1 MPNKSSKPVAFRADE
16 ALLKLIDKA
25 AKPMGLSHGE
35 WVKNVVI
42 EKVMELHEPHIDEP
56 SLSIDATI
64 ESAKHELLRAIAR
77 SLFFVLTNPDG
88 LTEEEANRIARE
100 EFLKPRK

>member
-1 MPNKSSKPVAFRADE
+1 MGELDE
-16 ALLKLIDKA
+16 RD
-25 AKPMGLSHGE
+25 
-35 WVKNVVI
+35 
-42 EKVMELHEPHIDEP
+42 ELQNDRQRQHYSRGEP

-88 LTEEEANRIARE
+88 LTDEEANRIARE